1 MRTSR
6 RHPELQTIVEEIR
19 AIKPLRLTGE
29 VEDVVGLLME
39 SRGPVAPIGEL
50 CEIHSIHGEFFGC
63 AEVVGFRREKVLLMP
78 LGDMRGI
85 SRGCRVTATNS
96 AFRVPVGPR
105 MLGRV
110 VSGLGEPID
119 GKGPIPVEGK
129 YSVDVDPTNP
139 TRRIKIDTVLPTG
152 IRVIDALVTCGK
164 GQRFGLFAGS
174 GLGKSLL
181 LGMIARY
188 SKADVN
194 VIALLGERGREVND
208 FIEKS
213 LGEEGLKKSV
223 VIAVT
228 SDQPALTRVRGA
240 SVAMAIAEYFRDR
253 GKDVMLLLDSITRIA
268 MAQREIGLAIGE
280 PPTTK
285 GYTPSVYALLPRL
298 LERAGRTDRG
308 TITGIYTVLVEGD
321 DINEPIS
328 DMVRSIL
335 DGHIMLSR
343 ALVSRSHYPAVDV
356 LQSLSRLMVDVVD
369 TNQTRN
375 AAKLRELIAV
385 YRDSEDLINIGAY
398 QKGSN
403 KKIDRS
409 IEMMEP
415 INRYLRQDLGE
426 FADFGETLGALKQL
440 AERCEVG

>member
-1 MRTSR
+1 MSGRQ
-6 RHPELQTIVEEIR
+6 PELKTIVEEIR
-19 AIKPLRLTGE
+19 AIKPLCLTGE
-29 VEDVVGLLME
+29 VENVVGLLME
-39 SRGPVAPIGEL
+39 SRGPVVPISEL
-50 CEIHSIHGEFFGC
+50 CEIHGLNGEFLGF
-63 AEVVGFRREKVLLMP
+63 AEVVGFRQEKVLLMP

-85 SRGCRVTATNS
+85 SRGCRVVATNS
-96 AFRVPVGPR
+96 AFRVPVGPGL
-105 MLGRV
+105 LGRV

-119 GKGPIPVEGK
+119 GKGSIRVEGK
-129 YSVDVDPTNP
+129 YRVDVDPTNP
-139 TRRIKIDTVLPTG
+139 IERTKIETALPTG

-188 SKADVN
+188 SKAEVN

-298 LERAGRTDRG
+298 LERAGKTDRG

-343 ALVSRSHYPAVDV
+343 ALVSRSHYPAVDI

-369 TNQTRN
+369 RDHVRD
-375 AAKLRELIAV
+375 AAKLREIVAV

-403 KKIDRS
+403 RKIDRS

-415 INRYLRQDLGE
+415 INGFLRQDLGE

-440 AERCEVG
+440 AGKCEIK